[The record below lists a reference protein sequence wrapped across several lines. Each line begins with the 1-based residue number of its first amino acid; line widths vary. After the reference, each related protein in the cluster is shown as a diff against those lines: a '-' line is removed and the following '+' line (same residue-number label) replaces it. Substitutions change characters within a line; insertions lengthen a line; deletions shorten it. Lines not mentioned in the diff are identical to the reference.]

1 MVCLLVV
8 LLSWLTATSRY
19 GIGPAS
25 IPEKA
30 MNRKYVAE
38 ILTIKLED
46 SFLNF
51 FNDTFISEV
60 IYLVTNMHANVEFP
74 LTVK

>member
-1 MVCLLVV
+1 MPIGTVFANPVTHTGKLLMMCI
-8 LLSWLTATSRY
+8 T
-19 GIGPAS
+19 
-25 IPEKA
+25 EKA
-30 MNRKYVAE
+30 MNRKYVAK
-38 ILTIKLED
+38 ILTIKLEE
-46 SFLNF
+46 SFFNF